1 MVKTLPANAGDTG
14 SIPDRED
21 PLEEGMAIHDG
32 ILVLEMPWTGEP
44 GGLQSTGSQRV
55 RHDLATKQPQL
66 KKSLRQVDIRLWQ
79 TLFKTVFFFFF
90 FLPCSCPLTFLV
102 VSGGLN
108 KACYVVLCF
117 FHLIISQRCFP
128 LCQIGSPVI
137 VLSCYVTSLWFP
149 RSGLKPILVTG
160 KP

>member
-1 MVKTLPANAGDTG
+1 MQESQAQSL
-14 SIPDRED
+14 DRED

-32 ILVLEMPWTGEP
+32 ILVWEIPWTGEP

-55 RHDLATKQPQL
+55 RHDLATKPAQL
-66 KKSLRQVDIRLWQ
+66 KTSLRHVDIRLGR
-79 TLFKTVFFFFF
+79 LFSRLFFFF
-90 FLPCSCPLTFLV
+90 PWSCPLTFLV
-102 VSGGLN
+102 VSGGLS

-128 LCQIGSPVI
+128 LCQIVSPVI